1 MDNLSKHPLRV
12 KEKPAFIFDQS
23 YYCIR
28 HPFDLQ
34 ADDIAGFFKRSD
46 KIRFFKCTRNDD
58 GLLLLTEVHV
68 VKEGNNVIRGIV
80 KSRIVG
86 KWRER
91 DTKLEHLFS
100 LVRKRSEHIET
111 AKQEKKYVGQISF
124 ILTLEK
130 FNKY

>member
-1 MDNLSKHPLRV
+1 MDNLPKRPLRV
-12 KEKPAFIFDQS
+12 KENPAFIFDQC
-23 YYCIR
+23 YCCIR

-34 ADDIAGFFKRSD
+34 ADNIAGFFKRSD

-58 GLLLLTEVHV
+58 GLLSLTKVHA

-80 KSRIVG
+80 KSQIVG

-91 DTKLEHLFS
+91 EAELEHMLS

-111 AKQEKKYVGQISF
+111 AKQEKRYVGQISF
-124 ILTLEK
+124 ILTLEE